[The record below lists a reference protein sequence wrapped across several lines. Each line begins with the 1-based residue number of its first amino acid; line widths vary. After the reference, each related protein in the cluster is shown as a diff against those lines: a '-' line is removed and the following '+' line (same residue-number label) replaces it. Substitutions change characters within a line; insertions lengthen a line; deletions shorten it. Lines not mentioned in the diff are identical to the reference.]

1 MGVTKEIAYFNAF
14 YIKSSNASNDWHIE
28 ESRIKGGFNN
38 TFMDFG
44 VRAFVVD
51 DEFARERRK
60 NAMIYSGIFNSKTG
74 VNNLNQF
81 SIGASNTKAVDIAN
95 GGIQKLY
102 AEDTSLIIL
111 QEDKVLRAPV
121 DKDFIFT
128 AEGQPLSTTSQVFIG
143 SIIPYAGKYG
153 ISTNPESFAVKGTRK
168 YFTDKKRGVVLR
180 LSGGIGGGDG
190 LTEISF
196 YGMRDWFKDNLEG
209 ASKIVGMYD
218 NIKDQYILHLEG
230 NTNYTLGF
238 DESSNGW
245 TSFYTYYPEAG
256 FTLNNTFYTF
266 KNTNIWKHY
275 QTSNYNS
282 FYGTQNESSVDLIIN
297 PQPSVIKTFHTL
309 GYEGTAG
316 WSASNIKTDLDDN
329 NYTDLGS
336 NIAAYDNSHDYD
348 LVGGNIFNKKENK
361 YKAFIENNSAIGEDE
376 ILFGKQVSG
385 IKGAYTTL
393 TLKTGSAES
402 AKKELFAVSSEIVT
416 SSN

>member
-74 VNNLNQF
+74 INNLNQF

-102 AEDTSLIIL
+102 AEDTALIIL
-111 QEDKVLRAPV
+111 QEDKVTQAPV

-128 AEGQPLSTTSQVFIG
+128 AEGKPLSTTSQVFIG

-168 YFTDKKRGVVLR
+168 YFADKKRGVVLR
-180 LSGGIGGGDG
+180 LSRDG

-196 YGMRDWFKDNLEG
+196 YGMRDWFKDNLQG
-209 ASKIVGMYD
+209 TSKIVGMYD
-218 NIKDQYILHLEG
+218 NVKDQYILHLEG
-230 NTNYTLGF
+230 DTSYTLGF

-266 KNTNIWKHY
+266 KDTNIWKHY
-275 QTSNYNS
+275 QTSSYNS
-282 FYGTQNESSVDLIIN
+282 FHNTQNESSVDLIIN
-297 PQPSVIKTFHTL
+297 PQPSIIKTFHTL
-309 GYEGTAG
+309 GYEGTTG
-316 WSASNIKTDLDDN
+316 WSASNIKTDLDN
-329 NYTDLGS
+329 NAYTDLGS

-348 LVGGNIFNKKENK
+348 LIGGNIFNKKENK

>member
-14 YIKSSNASNDWHIE
+14 YIKSSNGSNDWHIE

-44 VRAFVVD
+44 VRAFIVD

-81 SIGASNTKAVDIAN
+81 SIGASNTKAVDSAN

-102 AEDTSLIIL
+102 AEDTALIIL
-111 QEDKVLRAPV
+111 QEDKVTQAPV

-143 SIIPYAGKYG
+143 SIIPYAGQYG

-168 YFTDKKRGVVLR
+168 YFADKKRGVILR
-180 LSGGIGGGDG
+180 LSRDG

-196 YGMRDWFKDNLEG
+196 YGMRDWFKDNLQG
-209 ASKIVGMYD
+209 TNKIVGMYD
-218 NIKDQYILHLEG
+218 NVKDQYILTLSG
-230 NTNYTLGF
+230 TSNYTLGF

-245 TSFYTYYPEAG
+245 TSFYTYYPEDG

-282 FYGTQNESSVDLIIN
+282 FYGTQSESNIDLIIN
-297 PQPSVIKTFHTL
+297 PEPSVIKTFHTL
-309 GYEGTAG
+309 GYEGTTG
-316 WSASNIKTDLDDN
+316 WSASNIKTDLDDS

-336 NIAAYDNSHDYD
+336 DIAAYSNSHDYD
-348 LVGGNIFNKKENK
+348 LVGGNIFNKKEKK
-361 YKAFIENNSAIGEDE
+361 YKAFIENNSAVGEDE

-393 TLKTGSAES
+393 TLKTGSAENT
-402 AKKELFAVSSEIVT
+402 KKELFVVSSEIVK

>member
-1 MGVTKEIAYFNAF
+1 MSVTKEIAYFNAF

-51 DEFARERRK
+51 DEFTKERRK

-102 AEDTSLIIL
+102 AEDTALIIL
-111 QEDKVLRAPV
+111 QEDKVTQAPV

-128 AEGQPLSTTSQVFIG
+128 AEGKPLSTTSQVFIG

-168 YFTDKKRGVVLR
+168 YFADKKRGVVLR
-180 LSGGIGGGDG
+180 LSRDG

-196 YGMRDWFKDNLEG
+196 YGMRDWFKDNLQG
-209 ASKIVGMYD
+209 TSKIVGMYD
-218 NIKDQYILHLEG
+218 NVKDQYILHLQG
-230 NTNYTLGF
+230 DTNYTLGF
-238 DESSNGW
+238 DESSSGW

-266 KNTNIWKHY
+266 KDTNIWKHY
-275 QTSNYNS
+275 QTSSYNN
-282 FYGTQNESSVDLIIN
+282 FHGTQNESSVDLIIN
-297 PQPSVIKTFHTL
+297 PQPSIIKTFHTL
-309 GYEGTAG
+309 GYEGTTG
-316 WSASNIKTDLDDN
+316 WSASNIKTDLDN
-329 NYTDLGS
+329 NAYTDLGS

-348 LVGGNIFNKKENK
+348 LIGGNIFNKKENK